1 MGGRFEALDELLDE
15 FIELP
20 VPVGDRDEQ
29 GKQRR
34 IKYRIE
40 SPSGR
45 DGLKIEAITQ
55 AAVTLV
61 QGGEDIDTE
70 LLDDD
75 EERDTF
81 KLLLGDVYETMLK
94 DGVKWVWLRHS
105 ALTVLMWVNSGLN
118 TAEQYWASA
127 GDPERLAR
135 NRAERRSK
143 QQGSSAAAKSTRRR
157 ASTSGTNR
165 GRGTGGRQRQGNPA
179 SHGKSSST
187 SGS

>member
-1 MGGRFEALDELLDE
+1 MGGRFEALEELLDE

-20 VPVGDRDEQ
+20 VPVGDRDEN
-29 GKQRR
+29 GKQKRTT
-34 IKYRIE
+34 YRIE

-70 LLDDD
+70 MLDDD
-75 EERDTF
+75 EEKNTF
-81 KLLLGDVYETMLK
+81 KLLLGDQYEQMLS
-94 DGVKWVWLRHS
+94 DGVKWVWLRHT
-105 ALTVLMWVNSGLN
+105 ALTVLMWVNSGLQ

-127 GDPERLAR
+127 GDPEQLAR

-143 QQGSSAAAKSTRRR
+143 QRASSAAETSTRRR
-157 ASTSGTNR
+157 ASTSGTSRN
-165 GRGTGGRQRQGNPA
+165 RGTGGRQHQGNRKSP
-179 SHGKSSST
+179 GKNSST
-187 SGS
+187 SGR

>member
-1 MGGRFEALDELLDE
+1 MGGKFAALGELLDE

-20 VPVGDRDEQ
+20 VPVGERKD
-29 GKQRR
+29 GNTKLY
-34 IKYRIE
+34 KIE

-61 QGGEDIDTE
+61 NGGEDVNTE

-75 EERDTF
+75 EERNTF
-81 KLLLGDVYETMLK
+81 RLLLGDQYEEMLE
-94 DGVKWVWLRHS
+94 DGVKWVWLRHA
-105 ALTVLMWVNSGLN
+105 ALTVLMWVNSGLQ

-127 GDPERLAR
+127 GDPELMAR

-143 QQGSSAAAKSTRRR
+143 QRASSAAETSTRGR
-157 ASTSGTNR
+157 ASMSGTSR
-165 GRGTGGRQRQGNPA
+165 DQGTGNHRPRGNRK
-179 SHGKSSST
+179 SRGKSSSG
-187 SGS
+187 SGH

>member
-1 MGGRFEALDELLDE
+1 MGGNFQKLGELLDE
-15 FIELP
+15 YIELP
-20 VPVGDRDEQ
+20 VPIGDRKD
-29 GKQRR
+29 GKTKTYQ
-34 IKYRIE
+34 IE

-61 QGGEDIDTE
+61 SGGEDIDTE

-75 EERDTF
+75 EERNTF
-81 KLLLGDVYETMLK
+81 KLLLSEEIYEEMLA
-94 DGVKWVWLRHS
+94 DGVKWVWLRHA
-105 ALTVLMWVNSGLN
+105 ALTCLMWVNSGLT

-143 QQGSSAAAKSTRRR
+143 QQGSSAAARSTRQR

-165 GRGTGGRQRQGNPA
+165 NRGSKGHRQQGTRKSPGG
-179 SHGKSSST
+179 SSST
-187 SGS
+187 SGI

>member
-20 VPVGDRDEQ
+20 VPVGDRDD
-29 GKQRR
+29 KKVK
-34 IKYRIE
+34 KYRIE

-61 QGGEDIDTE
+61 QGGEDINTE
-70 LLDDD
+70 LLDDN
-75 EERDTF
+75 EERDAF
-81 KLLLGDVYETMLK
+81 KLLLGDTYQRMLD
-94 DGVKWVWLRHS
+94 DGVKWVWLRHA
-105 ALTVLMWVNSGLN
+105 ALTVLMWVNSGLQ

-127 GDPERLAR
+127 GDPEQMAR

-143 QQGSSAAAKSTRRR
+143 QRASSAAEKSTRGR

-165 GRGTGGRQRQGNPA
+165 GRGTGGHQRQGSRK

-187 SGS
+187 SGR

>member
-1 MGGRFEALDELLDE
+1 MGGKFEKLGELLDE

-20 VPVGDRDEQ
+20 VPIGDREE
-29 GKQRR
+29 GKT
-34 IKYRIE
+34 KLYRID

-81 KLLLGDVYETMLK
+81 KLLLGDVYEEMLA
-94 DGVKWVWLRHS
+94 DGVKWVWLRHA
-105 ALTVLMWVNSGLN
+105 ALTCLMWVNSGLQ

-143 QQGSSAAAKSTRRR
+143 QQGSSAAVTSTRGR
-157 ASTSGTNR
+157 ASMSGTNH
-165 GRGTGGRQRQGNPA
+165 GRGTGGRQRQGNRK
-179 SHGKSSST
+179 SRGGSSST
-187 SGS
+187 SGR

>member
-1 MGGRFEALDELLDE
+1 MGGKFEALEELLDE

-20 VPVGDRDEQ
+20 VPIGDRE
-29 GKQRR
+29 GKKR
-34 IKYRIE
+34 KTYRIE

-81 KLLLGDVYETMLK
+81 KLLLGSTYDEMLA

-105 ALTVLMWVNSGLN
+105 ALTVLMWVNSGLQ

-143 QQGSSAAAKSTRRR
+143 QQGSSAAAKSTRGR

-165 GRGTGGRQRQGNPA
+165 GRGTGNRQHQGNRKSPGA
-179 SHGKSSST
+179 SSST
-187 SGS
+187 SGR

>member
-1 MGGRFEALDELLDE
+1 MGGKFEKLGELLDE
-15 FIELP
+15 YIELP
-20 VPVGDRDEQ
+20 VPIGNRED
-29 GKQRR
+29 GK
-34 IKYRIE
+34 IKHYKIE
-40 SPSGR
+40 SPTSR

-61 QGGEDIDTE
+61 SGGEDIDTE

-81 KLLLGDVYETMLK
+81 KLLLGDVYEEMLE
-94 DGVKWVWLRHS
+94 DGVKWVWLRHA
-105 ALTVLMWVNSGLN
+105 ALTCLMWVNSGLT

-165 GRGTGGRQRQGNPA
+165 GQGTGHRQHQGNQK
-179 SHGKSSST
+179 SHGGSSSK
-187 SGS
+187 SGT